1 MKKLFGSMLLLLV
14 FLMACGNT
22 GTTETN
28 AEAKQEEAQVGKEQS
43 TDDQHP
49 CDLLDVEKVAD
60 ILGLDAN
67 QIESLRE
74 DFSNMQTCT
83 MSSTELNEEGEK
95 VDFLNLTITED
106 GDGSFDFENAIKN
119 QLDNKTI
126 RVPAG
131 PDKGIDVPVKS
142 VEGLGGFG
150 VMHSAAHYSVLNFN
164 EGKRKRYSLTL
175 YRKIPGNFVF
185 DGIEGDSEKLEAS
198 LVKIAKSLW

>member
-1 MKKLFGSMLLLLV
+1 MLFMFI
-14 FLMACGNT
+14 FLMACGSSGPN
-22 GTTETN
+22 ETS
-28 AEAKQEEAQVGKEQS
+28 AEAEQDKPQVEEAQS
-43 TDDQHP
+43 MDDQHP
-49 CDLLDVEKVAD
+49 CDLLNVEKIAD

-106 GDGSFDFENAIKN
+106 EDGSFDFENAIKN

-131 PDKGIDVPVKS
+131 PDKGKDVPVKS

-164 EGKRKRYSLTL
+164 EGKSKRYSLTL

-185 DGIEGDSEKLEAS
+185 DGLEGNSEKLEAY
-198 LVKIAKSLW
+198 LVEIAKSL